1 MVLADTPPPYFRR
14 TSMSTDLT
22 YRVDGM
28 TCEHCKAA
36 VSEEVAKVA
45 GVAGVDVDLQAKLVR
60 VSGEGVAPDAV
71 VAAIDEA
78 GYDAERAS

>member
-1 MVLADTPPPYFRR
+1 MSADT
-14 TSMSTDLT
+14 LT

-36 VSEEVAKVA
+36 VGGEVAKVA
-45 GVAGVDVDLQAKLVR
+45 GVSTVDVDLETKLVR
-60 VSGEGVAPDAV
+60 VSGDGVDHGAV